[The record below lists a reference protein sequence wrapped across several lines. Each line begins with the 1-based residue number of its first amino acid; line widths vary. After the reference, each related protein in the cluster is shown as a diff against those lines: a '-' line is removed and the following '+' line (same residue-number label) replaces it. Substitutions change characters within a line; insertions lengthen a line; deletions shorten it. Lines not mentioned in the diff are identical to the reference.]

1 MLSKNEKM
9 NLNIVRVDVVDDDV
23 SFINERILETFYL
36 INPDE
41 QKLSFLKNKIETR
54 FDESFDNKE
63 EQLEDWWAF
72 IYDFVR
78 NNFKVL
84 EVETKEIEW

>member
-1 MLSKNEKM
+1 MLSKNEKI
-9 NLNIVRVDVVDDDV
+9 NLNIVRVDVVDNNV
-23 SFINERILETFYL
+23 SFTNERILETFYL
-36 INPDE
+36 IDPDE

-63 EQLEDWWAF
+63 EQIEDWWAF

-84 EVETKEIEW
+84 DVKTKEIEW

>member
-1 MLSKNEKM
+1 MLSKNEKI
-9 NLNIVRVDVVDDDV
+9 NLNIVRVDVVDNDV
-23 SFINERILETFYL
+23 SFTNERILETFYL
-36 INPDE
+36 IDPDE

-63 EQLEDWWAF
+63 EQIEDWWAF

-84 EVETKEIEW
+84 DIETKEIEW

>member
-1 MLSKNEKM
+1 MLSKNEKV
-9 NLNIVRVDVVDDDV
+9 NLNIVRVDVVDNDV
-23 SFINERILETFYL
+23 SFTNERILETFYL
-36 INPDE
+36 IDPDE

-63 EQLEDWWAF
+63 EQIEDWWAF

-84 EVETKEIEW
+84 DIETKEIEW

>member
-1 MLSKNEKM
+1 MLSKNEKV
-9 NLNIVRVDVVDDDV
+9 NLNIVRVDVVDNDV
-23 SFINERILETFYL
+23 SFTNERILETFYL

>member
-1 MLSKNEKM
+1 MLSKNEKV
-9 NLNIVRVDVVDDDV
+9 NLNIVRVDVVDNDV
-23 SFINERILETFYL
+23 SFTNERILETFYL
-36 INPDE
+36 IDPDE

>member
-1 MLSKNEKM
+1 M
-9 NLNIVRVDVVDDDV
+9 NILNRTGISLCDNDN

-36 INPDE
+36 VNPDE

-63 EQLEDWWAF
+63 EQIKDWWAF

-84 EVETKEIEW
+84 EVKTKEIEW

>member
-23 SFINERILETFYL
+23 SFTNERILETFYL

-84 EVETKEIEW
+84 DVKTKEIEW

>member
-1 MLSKNEKM
+1 MLSKNEKI
-9 NLNIVRVDVVDDDV
+9 NLNIVRVDVVDNDV
-23 SFINERILETFYL
+23 SFTNERILETFYL

-63 EQLEDWWAF
+63 EQIEDWWAF

-78 NNFKVL
+78 NDFKVL
-84 EVETKEIEW
+84 DIETKEIEW

>member
-1 MLSKNEKM
+1 MLSKNEKV
-9 NLNIVRVDVVDDDV
+9 NLNIVRVDVVDNDV
-23 SFINERILETFYL
+23 SFTNERILETFYL
-36 INPDE
+36 IDPDE

-63 EQLEDWWAF
+63 EQIEDWWAF

>member
-1 MLSKNEKM
+1 MLSKNEKV
-9 NLNIVRVDVVDDDV
+9 NLNIVRVDVVDNDV
-23 SFINERILETFYL
+23 SFTNERILETFYL

-63 EQLEDWWAF
+63 EQIEDWWAF

>member
-1 MLSKNEKM
+1 MLSKNEKI
-9 NLNIVRVDVVDDDV
+9 NLNIVRVDVVDNDV
-23 SFINERILETFYL
+23 SFTNERILETFYL
-36 INPDE
+36 IDPDE

-63 EQLEDWWAF
+63 EQIEDWWAF

-84 EVETKEIEW
+84 DVKTKEIEW

>member
-1 MLSKNEKM
+1 MLSKNEKI

-54 FDESFDNKE
+54 FDESFDNRE
-63 EQLEDWWAF
+63 EQIEDWWAF

>member
-1 MLSKNEKM
+1 MLSKNEKI
-9 NLNIVRVDVVDDDV
+9 NLNIVRVDVVDNDV
-23 SFINERILETFYL
+23 SFTNERILETFYL
-36 INPDE
+36 IDPDE

-63 EQLEDWWAF
+63 EQIEDWWAF